1 MSSLL
6 SMKPVIIAISREE
19 VFFAMSLS
27 DSRLSS
33 TNPGFR
39 SRSSGGYPVIASSGN
54 PTMSTPSLS
63 ASCTNL
69 RLFFVLPSRSPTLA
83 FIWAKPIRILPSI
96 KKPIFP
102 LKTCG
107 NDNFIILVQEHLLNL
122 YRVFPAL
129 SCPYPHHIIHVCH
142 EYLAVS
148 YPPCTR
154 CIYNSLYYLFR
165 HIVCNY
171 HFKLYLRQKIH
182 HIFRPPVQLGVT
194 FLTAESL
201 YFCNCISLYA
211 YLAKG
216 VLYLVQLERL
226 DNGFNFFH
234 SVPPFRSRVTNG

>member
-54 PTMSTPSLS
+54 ATMSTPSLS

-69 RLFFVLPSRSPTLA
+69 RIFFVLPSRSPTLA
-83 FIWAKPIRILPSI
+83 FIWAKPIRILF
-96 KKPIFP
+96 IFYNP
-102 LKTCG
+102 WG
-107 NDNFIILVQEHLLNL
+107 AFYL

-129 SCPYPHHIIHVCH
+129 SCPYSHHIIHVCH

-148 YPPCTR
+148 YPPCTS

-182 HIFRPPVQLGVT
+182 HIFRPPV
-194 FLTAESL
+194 
-201 YFCNCISLYA
+201 
-211 YLAKG
+211 
-216 VLYLVQLERL
+216 
-226 DNGFNFFH
+226 
-234 SVPPFRSRVTNG
+234 